1 MSEPLFVLAS
11 ASPARRAILIQA
23 GIDPFIAVSN
33 FDEEQITTTEPI
45 ELVQTLAK
53 CKAEAV
59 QDRFETQQAL
69 ILGCDSVMV
78 VDGEIFGKPI
88 TRERAIAMWDKMRG
102 NKGEL
107 YTGHCLIDTK
117 NHRILTRY
125 GITTVHFAHA
135 TDAEI
140 HSYIDTGEPLNC
152 AGCCTLEGLG
162 GFLIKGLEGCH
173 TNVLGLSLP
182 LLREMLHQ
190 LGYEL
195 KFGSNK
201 SGHKKVEISPML

>member
-1 MSEPLFVLAS
+1 MSQPLFVLAS

-23 GIDPFIAVSN
+23 GIDPFVAVSN
-33 FDEEQITTTEPI
+33 FDEDQITTTEPI
-45 ELVQTLAK
+45 ELVKILAQ

-59 QDRFETQQAL
+59 KSRFADQSAL

-88 TRERAIAMWDKMRG
+88 HRERAIAMWAKMRG
-102 NKGEL
+102 QTGEL
-107 YTGHCLIDTK
+107 YTGHCLIDVQSNRT
-117 NHRILTRY
+117 LTCF
-125 GITTVHFAHA
+125 GITIVHFAEA

-140 HSYIDTGEPLNC
+140 ESYIDTGEPLNC

-162 GFLIKGLEGCH
+162 GFLIEGLEGCH

-182 LLREMLHQ
+182 LLRKMLND
-190 LGYEL
+190 LGYGL
-195 KFGSNK
+195 RFK
-201 SGHKKVEISPML
+201 GHKVEISPTI